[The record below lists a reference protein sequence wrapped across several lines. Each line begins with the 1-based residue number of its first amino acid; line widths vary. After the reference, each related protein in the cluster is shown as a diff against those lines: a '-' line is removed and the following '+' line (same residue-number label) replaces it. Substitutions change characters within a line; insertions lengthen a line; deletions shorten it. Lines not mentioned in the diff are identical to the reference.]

1 MIQLL
6 QHNRSNA
13 FVTLEQFFMRS
24 KHVVST
30 NEKLSSA
37 VGFGVCWLPKALQQE
52 PQHGN
57 EQGRQEVEGFA
68 VLQLQQRQTG
78 CGDEQT
84 TDDE

>member
-1 MIQLL
+1 
-6 QHNRSNA
+6 
-13 FVTLEQFFMRS
+13 MRS

-30 NEKLSSA
+30 DEKLCSA
-37 VGFGVCWLPKALQQE
+37 VGFGGCWLPKTLQQE

-57 EQGRQEVEGFA
+57 EQGGQEVEGLA

-78 CGDEQT
+78 SGDEQT